1 MIIDKPYYEDNTRI
15 SNSSIGWFLKKGPLY
30 FRNMLDGKEEGLKL
44 PQLEKGTMIHEY
56 ILQPDEFWNDYVILE
71 YEVPKVKQQKDFCDW
86 YSIFKDT
93 KGLARKAYDL
103 AFQKGWYSLETAEE
117 AKIKK
122 ELNSMKNLYKEL

>member
-56 ILQPDEFWNDYVILE
+56 ILQPDEFQNRI
-71 YEVPKVKQQKDFCDW
+71 KHHMKDRTPVDA
-86 YSIFKDT
+86 DT
-93 KGLARKAYDL
+93 DRRV
-103 AFQKGWYSLETAEE
+103 
-117 AKIKK
+117 
-122 ELNSMKNLYKEL
+122 NSE